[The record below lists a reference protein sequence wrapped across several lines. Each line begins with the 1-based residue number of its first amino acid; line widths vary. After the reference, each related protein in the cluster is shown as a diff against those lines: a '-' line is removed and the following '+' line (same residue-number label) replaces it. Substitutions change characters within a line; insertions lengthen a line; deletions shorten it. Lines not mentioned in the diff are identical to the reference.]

1 MPNQV
6 YYNGDW
12 YYAYETTIAGQ
23 SPATNPELWVYLPI
37 PAEFADVIEP
47 IAASI
52 VKQGQNQVEVSG
64 ALLAEGRGLLEEAK
78 RNEVFRTRRSRPMRV
93 VDKGC

>member
-12 YYAYETTIAGQ
+12 YYAYEATTAGQ
-23 SPATNPELWVYLPI
+23 SPETNPELWVYLPI

-47 IAASI
+47 LAAAM
-52 VKQGQNQVEVSG
+52 VKQGQNQVEVAG
-64 ALLAEGRGLLEEAK
+64 DLLAEGRGLLEEAK
-78 RNEVFRTRRSRPMRV
+78 RVEVFRTRRARPLRV
-93 VDKGC
+93 IDKGC